1 MVMACIQGLVEC
13 LGEFE
18 GVWTAAKPWFGIG
31 KGAGPVVFL
40 LHTMA

>member
-1 MVMACIQGLVEC
+1 MVMACIQGLTEC

-18 GVWTAAKPWFGIG
+18 GVWIAAKPWFGIG
-31 KGAGPVVFL
+31 KGAGLAEFL